1 MKVWDYETCQRIMR
15 SLSIAQK
22 EAEEE
27 LAEAGEE
34 AARSEQAYRVELA
47 KAEIALR
54 EQGLPATLIPDLARG
69 REEVAQLKMQ
79 RDLAE
84 VRKDSAGKAL
94 WRHASDRKDA
104 HRLVDYS
111 LAVNTGRALD

>member
-1 MKVWDYETCQRIMR
+1 MIVWSYEQCQATMR
-15 SLSIAQK
+15 NLSIAQK
-22 EAEEE
+22 EAEDE
-27 LAEAGEE
+27 LAEVSERAAKAE
-34 AARSEQAYRVELA
+34 AAYRMELA
-47 KAEIALR
+47 KKELVLR
-54 EQGLPATLIPDLARG
+54 EQGLPATLIGDLARG
-69 REEVAQLKMQ
+69 DERVAELKLE

-84 VRKDSAGKAL
+84 ALKDVASKAL

>member
-1 MKVWDYETCQRIMR
+1 MKVWDYETCQRVMR
-15 SLSIAQK
+15 NLSVSQK
-22 EAEEE
+22 EAEAEYSE
-27 LAEAGEE
+27 ASEKAARAEA
-34 AARSEQAYRVELA
+34 AYRMELA
-47 KAEIALR
+47 KKELVLR
-54 EQGLPATLIPDLARG
+54 EEGFPATLIGDLARG
-69 REEVAQLKMQ
+69 DERVANLKLE

-84 VRKDSAGKAL
+84 SLKDVASKSL